1 MRKISSDEATIDD
14 AFAVAQL
21 MIEEGNTEQGVQLL
35 RAAEI
40 ALVRAEGDRTKRLI
54 DVCDQRFN

>member
-1 MRKISSDEATIDD
+1 MRIINSDEATIDD
-14 AFAVAQL
+14 AFEVAQL
-21 MIEEGNTEQGVQLL
+21 MIEEGNTAYGLQLL

-40 ALVRAEGDRTKRLI
+40 ALVRADGDRSKLLI

>member
-1 MRKISSDEATIDD
+1 MRKISSDEATIDN
-14 AFAVAQL
+14 AFEVAQL

-40 ALVRAEGDRTKRLI
+40 ALVRAEANS
-54 DVCDQRFN
+54 VP

>member
-1 MRKISSDEATIDD
+1 
-14 AFAVAQL
+14 
-21 MIEEGNTEQGVQLL
+21 MIEEGNTEHGVQLL

>member
-14 AFAVAQL
+14 AFEVAQL
-21 MIEEGNTEQGVQLL
+21 MIEEGNTEHGVQLL

-40 ALVRAEGDRTKRLI
+40 ALVRAEGDRIKRLI

>member
-1 MRKISSDEATIDD
+1 MRIINSDEATIDD
-14 AFAVAQL
+14 AFEVAQL

-40 ALVRAEGDRTKRLI
+40 ALVRAEGDRTQRLI

>member
-1 MRKISSDEATIDD
+1 MRIISSDEATIDD
-14 AFAVAQL
+14 AFEAAQL
-21 MIEEGNTEQGVQLL
+21 MIEEGNTGHGLQLL

-40 ALVRAEGDRTKRLI
+40 ALVLADGDRSKLFI

>member
-1 MRKISSDEATIDD
+1 MRIINSDEATIDD
-14 AFAVAQL
+14 AFEIAQL

-40 ALVRAEGDRTKRLI
+40 AVVRLEVAASGFVTPTRP
-54 DVCDQRFN
+54 

>member
-21 MIEEGNTEQGVQLL
+21 MIEEGNTEPGSDVISPRHRPLSRL
-35 RAAEI
+35 R
-40 ALVRAEGDRTKRLI
+40 
-54 DVCDQRFN
+54 

>member
-35 RAAEI
+35 RAAEM
-40 ALVRAEGDRTKRLI
+40 RAEGDRTKRLI

>member
-1 MRKISSDEATIDD
+1 MRIISSDEATIDD
-14 AFAVAQL
+14 AFEAAQL
-21 MIEEGNTEQGVQLL
+21 MIEEGNTGQGVQLL
-35 RAAEI
+35 RAEI

>member
-14 AFAVAQL
+14 AFEVAQL
-21 MIEEGNTEQGVQLL
+21 MIEEGDTEQGVQLL

-40 ALVRAEGDRTKRLI
+40 ALVRAEGDRTTRLI